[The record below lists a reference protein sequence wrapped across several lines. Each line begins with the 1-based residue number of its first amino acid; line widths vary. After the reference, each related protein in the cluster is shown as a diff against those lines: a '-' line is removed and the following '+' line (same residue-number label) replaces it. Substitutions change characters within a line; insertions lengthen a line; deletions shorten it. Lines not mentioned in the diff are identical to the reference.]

1 MEKSMDLKKDD
12 IINAISKMSV
22 MEVVDLV
29 KEMEKKFDISASNM
43 MMNAGPVASTEKE
56 EVKEQ
61 TEFAVTLESFGT
73 SKISVIKSIRAIIN
87 LGLKEAKDFVENA
100 PKLVKDGI
108 DKKESEEIKK
118 KLEEAGAK
126 VSIK

>member
-1 MEKSMDLKKDD
+1 MDLKKDD

-22 MEVVDLV
+22 MEIVDLV

-56 EVKEQ
+56 EAKEQ

>member
-1 MEKSMDLKKDD
+1 LEEFMDLKKED

-22 MEVVDLV
+22 IEIVDLV
-29 KEMEKKFDISASNM
+29 KEMEKKFEVSASNM
-43 MMNAGPVASTEKE
+43 VMNNNNVSDNKSE

-61 TEFAVTLESFGT
+61 TEFSVTLESFGK
-73 SKISVIKSIRAIIN
+73 SKISVIKSIRSIIN
-87 LGLKEAKDFVENA
+87 LGLKEAKDFVEGA
-100 PKLVKDGI
+100 PKLIKEGI

-118 KLEEAGAK
+118 KLEEVGAQ

>member
-1 MEKSMDLKKDD
+1 MDLKKED

-22 MEVVDLV
+22 MEIVDLV
-29 KEMEKKFDISASNM
+29 KEMEKKFDVSASSM
-43 MMNAGPVASTEKE
+43 MVNANSAVSAEKE

-61 TEFAVTLESFGT
+61 TEFSVTLESFGT
-73 SKISVIKSIRAIIN
+73 SKISVIKSIRSIIN

-100 PKLVKDGI
+100 PKLIKEGI
-108 DKKESEEIKK
+108 DKKESEDIKK
-118 KLEEAGAK
+118 KLEEVGAK

>member
-1 MEKSMDLKKDD
+1 MDLKKED

-22 MEVVDLV
+22 MEIVDLV
-29 KEMEKKFDISASNM
+29 KEMEKKFEVSASNM
-43 MMNAGPVASTEKE
+43 VMSNNVASDGKKE

-61 TEFAVTLESFGT
+61 TEFAVTLDSFGK
-73 SKISVIKSIRAIIN
+73 SKISVIKSIRSIIN
-87 LGLKEAKDFVENA
+87 LGLKEAKDFVEGA
-100 PKLVKDGI
+100 PKLIKEGI

-118 KLEEAGAK
+118 KLEEVGAK

>member
-1 MEKSMDLKKDD
+1 MDLKKDD

-22 MEVVDLV
+22 MEIVDLV
-29 KEMEKKFDISASNM
+29 KEMEKKFDVSASSMMSNTNM
-43 MMNAGPVASTEKE
+43 VANVEKE

-61 TEFAVTLESFGT
+61 TEFKVTLESFGT
-73 SKISVIKSIRAIIN
+73 SKISVIKSIRSIIN

-100 PKLVKDGI
+100 PKLIKEGV

-118 KLEEAGAK
+118 KLEEVGAK

>member
-1 MEKSMDLKKDD
+1 MDLKKDD

-22 MEVVDLV
+22 MEIVDLV
-29 KEMEKKFDISASNM
+29 KEMEKKFDVSATSM
-43 MMNAGPVASTEKE
+43 MMSTNKADSSEKE

-61 TEFAVTLESFGT
+61 TEFSVTLESFGT
-73 SKISVIKSIRAIIN
+73 SKISVIKSIRSIIN

-100 PKLVKDGI
+100 PKLIKDGI

-118 KLEEAGAK
+118 KLEEVGAK

>member
-1 MEKSMDLKKDD
+1 MDLKKED

-22 MEVVDLV
+22 MEIVELV
-29 KEMEKKFDISASNM
+29 KEMEKKFDVSASNM
-43 MMNAGPVASTEKE
+43 MMSGNVANNTEKE
-56 EVKEQ
+56 EAKEQ
-61 TEFAVTLESFGT
+61 TEFAITLESFGT
-73 SKISVIKSIRAIIN
+73 SKISVIKSIRSIIN

-100 PKLVKDGI
+100 PKLIKEGI

-118 KLEEAGAK
+118 KLEEVGAK

>member
-1 MEKSMDLKKDD
+1 MTLKKED
-12 IINAISKMSV
+12 IINAISKMTV
-22 MEVVDLV
+22 MEIVDLV
-29 KEMEKKFDISASNM
+29 KEMEKKFDVSASNM
-43 MMNAGPVASTEKE
+43 MANTNTAVNQEKE
-56 EVKEQ
+56 ETKEQ
-61 TEFAVTLESFGT
+61 TEFSVTLESFGS
-73 SKISVIKSIRAIIN
+73 SKITVIKSIRSIIN

-100 PKLVKDGI
+100 PKLIKEGI

>member
-1 MEKSMDLKKDD
+1 VDLKKDD

-22 MEVVDLV
+22 MEIVDLV
-29 KEMEKKFDISASNM
+29 KEMEKKFDVSASSM
-43 MMNAGPVASTEKE
+43 MMGAGAVANVEKE

-61 TEFAVTLESFGT
+61 TEFSVTLESFGT
-73 SKISVIKSIRAIIN
+73 SKISVIKSIRSIIN
-87 LGLKEAKDFVENA
+87 LGLKEAKDFVEKA
-100 PKLVKDGI
+100 PNLIKDGI

-118 KLEEAGAK
+118 KLEEVGAK

>member
-1 MEKSMDLKKDD
+1 MDLKKDD

-22 MEVVDLV
+22 MEIVDLV
-29 KEMEKKFDISASNM
+29 KEMEKKFDVSASSM
-43 MMNAGPVASTEKE
+43 MMNTNNISNAEKQ

-61 TEFAVTLESFGT
+61 TEFSVTLESFGT
-73 SKISVIKSIRAIIN
+73 SKIAVIKSIRSIIN

-100 PKLVKDGI
+100 PKMVKE
-108 DKKESEEIKK
+108 KVSKEESEEIKK

-126 VSIK
+126 ISIK

>member
-1 MEKSMDLKKDD
+1 MDLKKND

-22 MEVVDLV
+22 MEIVDLV
-29 KEMEKKFDISASNM
+29 KEMEKKFDVSASSM
-43 MMNAGPVASTEKE
+43 MMNASNTQNVEKE

-61 TEFAVTLESFGT
+61 TEFSVTLESFGT
-73 SKISVIKSIRAIIN
+73 SKISVIKSIRSIIN

-100 PKLVKDGI
+100 PKLIKENVSKD
-108 DKKESEEIKK
+108 ESEEIKK
-118 KLEEAGAK
+118 KLEGVGAK

>member
-1 MEKSMDLKKDD
+1 MDLKKDD

-22 MEVVDLV
+22 MEIVELV
-29 KEMEKKFDISASNM
+29 KEMEKKFDISPSNM
-43 MMNAGPVASTEKE
+43 MMSNVTSSSQEKE

-61 TEFAVTLESFGT
+61 TEFSVTLESFGK
-73 SKISVIKSIRAIIN
+73 SKISVIKSIRSIIN

-100 PKLVKDGI
+100 PKLIKEKI

-118 KLEEAGAK
+118 KLEEVGAK

>member
-1 MEKSMDLKKDD
+1 VDLKKED

-22 MEVVDLV
+22 MEIVDLT
-29 KEMEKKFDISASNM
+29 KEMEKKFDISASSM
-43 MMNAGPVASTEKE
+43 MVNNSVASKPQEEEK
-56 EVKEQ
+56 KEQ

-73 SKISVIKSIRAIIN
+73 SKISVIKSIRSIIN

-100 PKLVKDGI
+100 PKLVKDGV
-108 DKKESEEIKK
+108 DKKESEDIKK
-118 KLEEAGAK
+118 KLEDAGAK

>member
-1 MEKSMDLKKDD
+1 MDLKKDD

-22 MEVVDLV
+22 MEIVDLV
-29 KEMEKKFDISASNM
+29 KEMEKKFDVSASNM
-43 MMNAGPVASTEKE
+43 MMGGGAVANSEKE

-61 TEFAVTLESFGT
+61 TEFNVTLESFGS
-73 SKISVIKSIRAIIN
+73 SKISVIKSIRSIIN

-100 PKLVKDGI
+100 PKLIKSGI
-108 DKKESEEIKK
+108 NKAESEEIKK
-118 KLEEAGAK
+118 KLEEVGAK

>member
-1 MEKSMDLKKDD
+1 MDLKKDD

-22 MEVVDLV
+22 MEIVDLV
-29 KEMEKKFDISASNM
+29 KEMEKKFDVSASNM
-43 MMNAGPVASTEKE
+43 MMNTNNVASVEKE
-56 EVKEQ
+56 EVKEK
-61 TEFAVTLESFGT
+61 TEFSVTLESFGT
-73 SKISVIKSIRAIIN
+73 SKISVIKSIRSIIN

-100 PKLVKDGI
+100 PKIIKEGI
-108 DKKESEEIKK
+108 NKKESEEIKK

>member
-1 MEKSMDLKKDD
+1 MDLKKED

-22 MEVVDLV
+22 MEIVDLV
-29 KEMEKKFDISASNM
+29 KEMEKKFEVSASNM
-43 MMNAGPVASTEKE
+43 VMSNNVASDGKKE

-61 TEFAVTLESFGT
+61 TEFAVTLENFGS
-73 SKISVIKSIRAIIN
+73 SKISVIKSIRSVIN

-108 DKKESEEIKK
+108 SKEESEEIKK

>member
-1 MEKSMDLKKDD
+1 MDLKKED

-22 MEVVDLV
+22 MEIVDLV
-29 KEMEKKFDISASNM
+29 KEMEKKFDVSAASM
-43 MMNAGPVASTEKE
+43 MMNTNAVVNTEKE

-73 SKISVIKSIRAIIN
+73 SKISVIKSIRSIIN

-100 PKLVKDGI
+100 PKLIKEGI
-108 DKKESEEIKK
+108 DKKESEDIKK
-118 KLEEAGAK
+118 KLEEVGAK

>member
-1 MEKSMDLKKDD
+1 MDLKKDD

-22 MEVVDLV
+22 MEIVDLV
-29 KEMEKKFDISASNM
+29 KEMEKKFDVSASNM
-43 MMNAGPVASTEKE
+43 MMGGGAVANSEKE

-61 TEFAVTLESFGT
+61 TEFNVTLESFGS
-73 SKISVIKSIRAIIN
+73 SKISVIKSIRSIIN

-100 PKLVKDGI
+100 PKLIKSGI
-108 DKKESEEIKK
+108 DKAESEEIKK
-118 KLEEAGAK
+118 KLEEVGAK

>member
-1 MEKSMDLKKDD
+1 MDLKKDD

-43 MMNAGPVASTEKE
+43 MMNAGPVASAEKE

-100 PKLVKDGI
+100 PKLIKDGI